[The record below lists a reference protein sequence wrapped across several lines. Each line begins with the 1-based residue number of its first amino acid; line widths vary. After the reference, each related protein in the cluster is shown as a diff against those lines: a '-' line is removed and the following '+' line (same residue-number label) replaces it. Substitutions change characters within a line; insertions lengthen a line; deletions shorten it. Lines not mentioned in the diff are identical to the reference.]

1 MEIKRSGEDYLEMV
15 LMLTQ
20 KKGYAR
26 SVDVAAALNVTKPS
40 VSRAVKRLRENG
52 YLIMEEDGN
61 LRLTESGL
69 EIADRIYQRHQVL
82 TRCLIAMGVE
92 ETVAREDACKLE
104 HDLSDES
111 FAALRRYADRLPREE

>member
-92 ETVAREDACKLE
+92 EKVAREDACKLE